1 MNRPIL
7 TCALLVLVSAALY
20 AQQPNSATQP
30 GPYSGTAAPPPDDT
44 IESSEPQQPQPLPK
58 PHAGKPLNTQPATAA
73 QPAAAGQP
81 GTPGQPD
88 PTGALQP
95 DSANQPANYDP
106 NAGTDAGIVQ
116 PVQRPLT
123 KRYASSDPDGDV
135 VHPEP
140 LPPGVL
146 GEGAVIR
153 VRLLDQLS
161 TRDSE
166 KGDTFRSKVA
176 TDVLEGGQVLIPAGS
191 EIDGTVVTASSGTH
205 LGSRGSMHL
214 RPETVILPNGSRY
227 QLEAY
232 IAGAPGSRARI
243 DKEGNIGAD
252 ARIKRGSI
260 EYGAAMGVG
269 AIAGAV
275 MGGPAGAVAGTL
287 IGAGVVTTH
296 LLVSHPQA
304 KLEPGSVL
312 LFTLTK
318 PLNLV
323 ATPTTTTTTTTAT
336 AGNQ

>member
-7 TCALLVLVSAALY
+7 TCALLALVSAALY
-20 AQQPNSATQP
+20 AQQPNPAPQP

-44 IESSEPQQPQPLPK
+44 IESSEPQQPQPPPK
-58 PHAGKPLNTQPATAA
+58 PHAGKPIDAQPATLA
-73 QPAAAGQP
+73 QPQP
-81 GTPGQPD
+81 GTPGQP
-88 PTGALQP
+88 QP
-95 DSANQPANYDP
+95 NAANPPSNYDP
-106 NAGTDAGIVQ
+106 YAGTDAGIVQ
-116 PVQRPLT
+116 PSQPALT
-123 KRYASSDPDGDV
+123 KRYASSDPDGDI

-176 TDVLEGGQVLIPAGS
+176 TDVLEGGKVLIPAGS

-243 DKEGNIGAD
+243 DKEGNIGAE

-323 ATPTTTTTTTTAT
+323 ATTTTTTTTITAT

>member
-1 MNRPIL
+1 
-7 TCALLVLVSAALY
+7 V
-20 AQQPNSATQP
+20 
-30 GPYSGTAAPPPDDT
+30 
-44 IESSEPQQPQPLPK
+44 
-58 PHAGKPLNTQPATAA
+58 
-73 QPAAAGQP
+73 
-81 GTPGQPD
+81 
-88 PTGALQP
+88 
-95 DSANQPANYDP
+95 
-106 NAGTDAGIVQ
+106 GTDAGIVQ
-116 PVQRPLT
+116 PAQRPLT

-153 VRLLDQLS
+153 VRLLDELS

-191 EIDGTVVTASSGTH
+191 EVDGTVVTASSGTH

-227 QLEAY
+227 RLEAY
-232 IAGAPGSRARI
+232 VAGAPGARARI
-243 DKEGNIGAD
+243 DKEGNIGAE

-269 AIAGAV
+269 AVAGAV

-323 ATPTTTTTTTTAT
+323 ATPTENTAST
-336 AGNQ
+336 MATRQTN